1 MNESQRLRRFA
12 FRAPKFY
19 LVLPL
24 IVVLIPLFYFTSLD
38 LRFTF
43 IYTLSIASLII
54 WDLLSPRIFK
64 FKFPPQR
71 VLFLNV
77 VSLYFATIFY
87 LIVIA
92 FHFLKPPLALLVSI
106 TSIPFLRTMVYIT
119 FTNKNVV
126 LIHTIAISFSLLFS
140 FYIGLLDPKYMI
152 FILPLVLSSIVYA
165 LASHLFVKLSVSRF
179 VKEFSTDPIK
189 ILREFA
195 NTVTTEI
202 SYNVILKKF
211 FEDMYATLA
220 PREISLLRMKSES
233 QNLTMVFPYVHPGPL
248 GDLGSSNISA
258 KLQKNHEDQKLMVFH
273 TTTTHDDNCAG
284 DSEIDKISKV
294 IDESGKESTYCYEP
308 YFGKY
313 LTFLPLGDG
322 GIFFISPDDPRFD
335 DVKITEGRKIV
346 RKAKLLGLK
355 WAVTIDQHN
364 NNMDE
369 PKELE
374 DISYLL
380 KEVEQ
385 AVKSRKSKKTISVA
399 YSRSVPEY
407 KDIGPGGIAF
417 VSISIGSKKIA
428 IILFDGNNMEYEFRQ
443 KVESSLD
450 GYDKILVCTTD
461 NHIVNTNG
469 LNVNPVG
476 RFSDHDEIVKI
487 VKKLEE
493 DTLNQK
499 EVRMEYVKRDIWL
512 KVAGENQWAKINSI
526 IKSSVNKAK
535 VLSVASIVVSIALS
549 LIIFKIIPLP

>member
-140 FYIGLLDPKYMI
+140 FYIGLLDPKYTI

>member
-64 FKFPPQR
+64 FKFSPQR

-165 LASHLFVKLSVSRF
+165 LTSHLFVKLSVSRF